1 MLYDDFNWNLLDD
14 PGFKE
19 DAVREELISP
29 LLTRLGYSASGPC
42 RIHRSKSLKHPF
54 VYLGSK
60 SHRIELIP
68 DYLFEVGGH
77 HRWILDAKA
86 PSENLYE
93 GKNPQQAYSYAI
105 HPDVRTRYFALCNGR
120 NFVIFDIF
128 LLKPILTF
136 PLKNIAQHWKDLV
149 GFVGSEKFSGSIDQL
164 NPDLGLHLHRLGMS
178 HFESMYF
185 VGIAVPMIARISED
199 NFMIS
204 GQYRFGEEVFCA
216 SFDFH
221 QSLLSQLT
229 NLLPE
234 PALTL
239 AKQSLY
245 HEPFQVDLR
254 AILPHVTIKC
264 KLGIQI
270 EMTRDRKEE
279 FCPLIVTQFV

>member
-1 MLYDDFNWNLLDD
+1 
-14 PGFKE
+14 
-19 DAVREELISP
+19 
-29 LLTRLGYSASGPC
+29 
-42 RIHRSKSLKHPF
+42 
-54 VYLGSK
+54 
-60 SHRIELIP
+60 
-68 DYLFEVGGH
+68 
-77 HRWILDAKA
+77 
-86 PSENLYE
+86 
-93 GKNPQQAYSYAI
+93 
-105 HPDVRTRYFALCNGR
+105 
-120 NFVIFDIF
+120 
-128 LLKPILTF
+128 
-136 PLKNIAQHWKDLV
+136 
-149 GFVGSEKFSGSIDQL
+149 
-164 NPDLGLHLHRLGMS
+164 MS